1 MVATALHGPSSFDGK
16 IKQVEGANF
25 FSTQNVADFFKNGKR
40 SLTHLVWKLI
50 LQSNTMITFCEKN
63 VEVALCSFILVNSR
77 WAVTNFYHT
86 FPWNFSSFT
95 LITIIQRYH
104 PNNCSNKSRRSAI
117 TGPVTVYQL
126 LNKTKKTKILENTRK
141 QTYQFVH
148 SECQYLLL

>member
-1 MVATALHGPSSFDGK
+1 MLRTSSKTEKEALHIWFG
-16 IKQVEGANF
+16 
-25 FSTQNVADFFKNGKR
+25 
-40 SLTHLVWKLI
+40 KLI
-50 LQSNTMITFCEKN
+50 LQSNMITFCEKN

-126 LNKTKKTKILENTRK
+126 LNKTKKNQNTRK
-141 QTYQFVH
+141 HQKTNISICTFRVPILIIIIIIIIFFVIKK
-148 SECQYLLL
+148 

>member
-1 MVATALHGPSSFDGK
+1 MLRTSSKTEKEALHIWF
-16 IKQVEGANF
+16 E
-25 FSTQNVADFFKNGKR
+25 
-40 SLTHLVWKLI
+40 KLI
-50 LQSNTMITFCEKN
+50 LQSNMITFCEKN

-104 PNNCSNKSRRSAI
+104 PNDCSNKSRRSAI

-126 LNKTKKTKILENTRK
+126 LNKTKNQNTRK
-141 QTYQFVH
+141 HQKTNISICTFRVPILIIIIIIIIFFVIKK
-148 SECQYLLL
+148 